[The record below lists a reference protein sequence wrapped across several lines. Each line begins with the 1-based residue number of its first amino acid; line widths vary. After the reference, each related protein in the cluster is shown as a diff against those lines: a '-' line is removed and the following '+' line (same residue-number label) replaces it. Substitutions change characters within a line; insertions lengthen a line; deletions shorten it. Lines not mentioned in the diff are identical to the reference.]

1 MGAYTVVND
10 SSKYFQAE
18 IYDGAGS
25 NQQVTFSGNSD
36 LQPDL
41 LWIKRRNAGYGH
53 NMFDTNRGIA
63 KLLEPDNNNTE
74 NNNQ

>member
-1 MGAYTVVND
+1 MAAYTVVDD

-18 IYDGAGS
+18 IYDGAGAS
-25 NQQVTFSGNSD
+25 QQVTFSGNSD

-53 NMFDTNRGIA
+53 NMFDTYETNGHPNH
-63 KLLEPDNNNTE
+63 LLNSQT
-74 NNNQ
+74 